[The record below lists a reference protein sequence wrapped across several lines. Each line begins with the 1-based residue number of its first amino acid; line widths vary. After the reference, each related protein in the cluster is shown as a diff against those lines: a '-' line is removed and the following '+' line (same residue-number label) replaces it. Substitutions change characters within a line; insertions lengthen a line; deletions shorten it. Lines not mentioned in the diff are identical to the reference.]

1 MGAVYFLEEHKMS
14 AVYGFEKKIVPRHGI
29 NWLLKKMGQRKRCT
43 LNLQVHASQSWPH
56 SCTEVLSIFNFTK
69 YVNTHT
75 HIYPN
80 VYQYICIYVCM
91 YVFLMF
97 SYRDGK
103 NINKYTPRPKT
114 DKNKRCRGGKQ
125 QREQQNV

>member
-1 MGAVYFLEEHKMS
+1 MAS
-14 AVYGFEKKIVPRHGI
+14 IGFS
-29 NWLLKKMGQRKRCT
+29 KRWGKGKDARSTC
-43 LNLQVHASQSWPH
+43 
-56 SCTEVLSIFNFTK
+56 
-69 YVNTHT
+69 
-75 HIYPN
+75 
-80 VYQYICIYVCM
+80 
-91 YVFLMF
+91 